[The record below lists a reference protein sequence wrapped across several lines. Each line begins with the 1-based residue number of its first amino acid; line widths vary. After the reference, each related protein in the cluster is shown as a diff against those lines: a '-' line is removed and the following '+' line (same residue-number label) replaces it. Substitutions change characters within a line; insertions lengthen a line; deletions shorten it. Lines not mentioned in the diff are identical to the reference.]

1 MKTIKLKGILAM
13 VLVGMISLLTL
24 AGCGGAAT
32 NNPPASTDT
41 KGATTAESTQAKSE
55 KPMEI
60 RVMTC
65 WTAGSAAYGQINKL
79 VDEVNQS
86 GSKVKIV
93 HDALP
98 SGELRTK
105 LTVEMAA
112 GTPPDV
118 SWCVLNF
125 AREFMKDNMIID
137 WKPVIEDPKNP
148 EFKQWFD
155 DKILY
160 FAADKD
166 GKVMM
171 IPEEASMDGLYYNKD
186 IFEKYGWQPPKTFD
200 ELIDIAKKAKEKG
213 ISAIVTGGKDMRF
226 AWMASALLVRAGG
239 LQNATELALGSA
251 MTKWNDPQYG
261 FVDAMKKFKQ
271 LVDAGAFPQGVLG
284 LSQSEA
290 DQMFTRGEAAMYY
303 EGSWKVGN
311 FETAGSRAFID
322 RVGRI
327 DFPAMADLP
336 NGDKGINVGGIII
349 GYIVANGLPQEKTEA
364 CIDIVKKLASPE
376 FNIPVM
382 ENNGWIYAG
391 KGDYDRSKVSN
402 LMSEVI
408 DAYRRA
414 PGFIPSMDAFAP
426 PSVDLAIKQT
436 AMPGIIS
443 GEFDVD
449 KAVAEVQKAAED
461 YAKSQK

>member
-1 MKTIKLKGILAM
+1 MQKLRLKKASSMALAGL
-13 VLVGMISLLTL
+13 LVISLL
-24 AGCGGAAT
+24 AGCGGATAGNGAGT
-32 NNPPASTDT
+32 AGTAAEGAQSKTD
-41 KGATTAESTQAKSE
+41 
-55 KPMEI
+55 KPIEI
-60 RVMTC
+60 RVMTP
-65 WTAGSAAYGQINKL
+65 WTAGSAAYEQINKL
-79 VDEVNQS
+79 VEEVNQPDS
-86 GSKVKIV
+86 NLKIV

-105 LTVEMAA
+105 ITVEMAA

-125 AREFMKDNMIID
+125 AREFIKDDMIID
-137 WKPVIEDPKNP
+137 WRPVIEDPENP
-148 EFKQWFD
+148 EFKEWFD

-160 FAADKD
+160 FATSND

-171 IPEEASMDGLYYNKD
+171 IPEEASMDGLYYNKE
-186 IFEKYGWQPPKTFD
+186 IFEKYGWQPPRTFD
-200 ELIDIAKKAKEKG
+200 ELIDIARKAKEQG

-226 AWMASALLVRAGG
+226 AWLASAFLVRAGG
-239 LQNATELALGSA
+239 LENAAELALGDA
-251 MTKWNDPQYG
+251 LTKWNDPGYG
-261 FVDAMKKFKQ
+261 FVDAMTKFKQ

-284 LSQSEA
+284 LSASEA

-311 FETAGSRAFID
+311 FETTGSREFID

-327 DFPAMADLP
+327 DFPAMEDMP
-336 NGDKGINVGGIII
+336 NGDKDISVGGIII
-349 GYIVANGLPQEKTEA
+349 GYIVANGLSEQKTDA
-364 CIDIVKKLASPE
+364 CIEVVKKLASPE

-408 DAYRRA
+408 EAYRGA

-449 KAVAEVQKAAED
+449 RAVAEVQKAAED